1 MLPDP
6 QHADLQEEDARLFG
20 VAAIVNNPGSREPLE
35 TPMSVR
41 AFECR
46 APRTGQVLG
55 FVALSRVEDLPPDT
69 RIVRLRVGTDWQCA
83 WLDRSRVVEVES
95 MLLRDAVASDEQ
107 DCPECASPPAAPVAE
122 AAAEPEGGAG
132 APEVQA
138 AAISLRGVQM
148 VVVLVR
154 HELIDSPG
162 EASLVQADLQTR
174 FGGAAV
180 VLMGQ
185 DDDGSA
191 HWYGDAALVD
201 LLDGL
206 PIDRL
211 PWKSWPLR

>member
-1 MLPDP
+1 M
-6 QHADLQEEDARLFG
+6 
-20 VAAIVNNPGSREPLE
+20 
-35 TPMSVR
+35 TVR

-55 FVALSRVEDLPPDT
+55 FAALDRAEDWPADT
-69 RIVRLRVGTDWQCA
+69 RIVRLRIGTTWQCA
-83 WLDRSRVVEVES
+83 LLDRSRVVEVES
-95 MLLRDAVASDEQ
+95 MLLRDAVVSDER
-107 DCPECASPPAAPVAE
+107 DCPECVLAPAAPVAE
-122 AAAEPEGGAG
+122 AASEPRGGGGA
-132 APEVQA
+132 EVQA

-148 VVVLVR
+148 IVVLVR
-154 HELIDSPG
+154 RELIDSPG
-162 EASLVQADLQTR
+162 EASLVQTDLQSR

-191 HWYGDAALVD
+191 HWYGDAALVE

-211 PWKSWPLR
+211 PWKAWSV